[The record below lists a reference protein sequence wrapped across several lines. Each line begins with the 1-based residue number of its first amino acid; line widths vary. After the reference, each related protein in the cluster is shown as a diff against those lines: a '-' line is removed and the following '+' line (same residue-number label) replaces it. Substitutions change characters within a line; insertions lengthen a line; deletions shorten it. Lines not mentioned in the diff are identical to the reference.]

1 MHSYIGNDL
10 EADSL
15 DMINVVISL
24 EEEWNIDLS
33 NSDLSIIETVNDLV
47 EHIHVKIEEGV

>member
-10 EADSL
+10 EVDSL

-47 EHIHVKIEEGV
+47 EYIHVKIEEGV